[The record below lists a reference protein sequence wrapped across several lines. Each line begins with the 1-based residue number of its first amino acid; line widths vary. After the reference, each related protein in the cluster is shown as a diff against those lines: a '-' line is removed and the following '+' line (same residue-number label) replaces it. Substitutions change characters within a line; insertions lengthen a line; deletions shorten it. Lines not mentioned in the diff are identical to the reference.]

1 MWGTYAGSLEG
12 AVLQFTPM
20 DEESLF
26 RAARPVSYDGPPLL
40 LNQQQFVDWM
50 SGRLALE
57 DIDLFTRFVFTK
69 DPAWSYEQEWR
80 LFFGDGQRRDQDRE
94 YERFDP
100 DDLESVIVGSRL
112 KPEVLEKVT
121 SMVAKHYL
129 RAKVRR
135 VNRSSAGAYVVEDL

>member
-1 MWGTYAGSLEG
+1 
-12 AVLQFTPM
+12 
-20 DEESLF
+20 
-26 RAARPVSYDGPPLL
+26 
-40 LNQQQFVDWM
+40 M

-121 SMVAKHYL
+121 SMVANTICG
-129 RAKVRR
+129 RR
-135 VNRSSAGAYVVEDL
+135 